1 MATQIKLP
9 EVAAGATHAV
19 ISSWQVAVGDQVV
32 VGQQLAEIETDKAAV
47 ELLAETAGTILE
59 LLCKPGDE
67 IEVGSVIAM
76 IGESGESA
84 AAPADQT
91 PSDESPAAETSAPAT
106 PAPVAEAAASTASPV
121 ASPVTSPV
129 ASPVAA
135 PVATN
140 AAATPVVA
148 PAEATQASG
157 RQRVSPIARKLA
169 KDAGVDVSQ
178 ITGTGPSGRVVRRD
192 VEASVANGAVAAQP
206 VAAPAVA
213 SPVVAAPAAAPE
225 APAPAPVST
234 SASKEIASQ
243 EYSSTYSTIPHTSM
257 RKAIARRLT
266 ESKSTVPHFYL
277 NADCAVDELLALR
290 KKINESS
297 QVKIS
302 VNDMVVRAVAAA
314 FEDVPDA
321 NVVWGPD
328 AMIKYESVDISI
340 AVSTEGGLL
349 TPVIRG
355 VEKRSLSNI
364 ARTITDLA
372 ERSRAGKL
380 RQEELN
386 GGSFAVTNL
395 GMFGTSSFSAILNPP
410 QSGILAVGAASP
422 KAVVVDGEITIVT
435 IMSVTLSADHRAVDG
450 ALAAQWLAAFK
461 ARIENPL
468 TMLI

>member
-1 MATQIKLP
+1 
-9 EVAAGATHAV
+9 
-19 ISSWQVAVGDQVV
+19 
-32 VGQQLAEIETDKAAV
+32 
-47 ELLAETAGTILE
+47 
-59 LLCKPGDE
+59 
-67 IEVGSVIAM
+67 
-76 IGESGESA
+76 
-84 AAPADQT
+84 
-91 PSDESPAAETSAPAT
+91 
-106 PAPVAEAAASTASPV
+106 
-121 ASPVTSPV
+121 
-129 ASPVAA
+129 
-135 PVATN
+135 
-140 AAATPVVA
+140 
-148 PAEATQASG
+148 
-157 RQRVSPIARKLA
+157 VSPIARKLA

-192 VEASVANGAVAAQP
+192 VEASVANGIVAAQP

-225 APAPAPVST
+225 APSPVST

-340 AVSTEGGLL
+340 AVSTDGGLL

-461 ARIENPL
+461 IRIENPL

>member
-59 LLCKPGDE
+59 LLGKPGDE

-106 PAPVAEAAASTASPV
+106 PAPVAEAAASPASPV

-135 PVATN
+135 PVATT

-225 APAPAPVST
+225 APAPVST

>member
-32 VGQQLAEIETDKAAV
+32 VGQQLAEIETDKAVV

-59 LLCKPGDE
+59 LIGKPGDE
-67 IEVGSVIAM
+67 MEVGSTIAM
-76 IGESGESA
+76 VGEAGESA
-84 AAPADQT
+84 AAPEPVT
-91 PSDESPAAETSAPAT
+91 
-106 PAPVAEAAASTASPV
+106 PVAEAPAPSAAAPVASPVVSPVASPV
-121 ASPVTSPV
+121 ASPVSEPV
-129 ASPVAA
+129 AI
-135 PVATN
+135 
-140 AAATPVVA
+140 
-148 PAEATQASG
+148 PAEPVQASG

-192 VEASVANGAVAAQP
+192 VEASVANGTAAAQPAPTTSASP
-206 VAAPAVA
+206 VAAPQ
-213 SPVVAAPAAAPE
+213 AA
-225 APAPAPVST
+225 APVST
-234 SASKEIASQ
+234 SASKELASQ
-243 EYSSTYSTIPHTSM
+243 EYSSTYSTVPHTSM

-277 NADCAVDELLALR
+277 NADCKVDELLALR

-314 FEDVPDA
+314 FEDVPEA

-340 AVSTEGGLL
+340 AVSTDGGLL
-349 TPVIRG
+349 TPVLRG

-395 GMFGTSSFSAILNPP
+395 GMYGTSSFSAILNPP
-410 QSGILAVGAASP
+410 QSGILAVGAAGP
-422 KAVVVDGEITIVT
+422 KAVVVDGEITIAT

>member
-32 VGQQLAEIETDKAAV
+32 VGQQLAEIETDKAVV

-59 LLCKPGDE
+59 LIGKPGDE
-67 IEVGSVIAM
+67 MEVGSTIAM
-76 IGESGESA
+76 VGEAGESA
-84 AAPADQT
+84 AAPEPVT
-91 PSDESPAAETSAPAT
+91 
-106 PAPVAEAAASTASPV
+106 PVAEAPAPSAATPVASPVVSPVASPV
-121 ASPVTSPV
+121 ASPVSE
-129 ASPVAA
+129 
-135 PVATN
+135 PVAT
-140 AAATPVVA
+140 
-148 PAEATQASG
+148 PAEPVQASG

-192 VEASVANGAVAAQP
+192 VEASVANGTAAAQP
-206 VAAPAVA
+206 
-213 SPVVAAPAAAPE
+213 AAPAAASPVA
-225 APAPAPVST
+225 APQAAAPVST
-234 SASKEIASQ
+234 SASKELASQ
-243 EYSSTYSTIPHTSM
+243 EYSSTYSTVPHTSM

-277 NADCAVDELLALR
+277 NADCMVDELLALR

-340 AVSTEGGLL
+340 AVSTDGGLL
-349 TPVIRG
+349 TPVLRG

-395 GMFGTSSFSAILNPP
+395 GMYGTSSFSAILNPP
-410 QSGILAVGAASP
+410 QSGILAVGAAGP
-422 KAVVVDGEITIVT
+422 KAVVVDGEITIAT